1 MNWSEEAFIIKK
13 GKNTKP
19 WLNVIN
25 DLNDKEA
32 VRLELRIEKV
42 IKERGDRLCKM
53 EKFWWYL

>member
-53 EKFWWYL
+53 ETF